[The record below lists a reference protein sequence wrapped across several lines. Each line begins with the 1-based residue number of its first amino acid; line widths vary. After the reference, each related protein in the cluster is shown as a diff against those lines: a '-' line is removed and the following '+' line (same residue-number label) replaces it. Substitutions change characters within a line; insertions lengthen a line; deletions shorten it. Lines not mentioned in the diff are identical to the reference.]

1 MAAISRKAADGEAV
15 AARGRPRCEL
25 ERWIDTYGEG
35 ATGAAYGRMNLR
47 NVYANGQQ
55 VAGLDE
61 AGKIDVLSRLTGFS
75 NTDAGK
81 TQVVAQAGDTLRSL
95 AQRVYGNGNLW
106 YLLAEANGLGED
118 PNGELVAGTSLTVP
132 EAKTSSNDANT
143 FKPYDPGEITGP
155 TSPGLPYIEPPDKGC
170 GTLGMIIMVIVAV
183 VVTIYTAGAL
193 SGLVGAGMGTLTA
206 GSAVAVGAIAG
217 AAGAAASMAVG
228 SAMGVASFSWRG
240 VAAGAITGA
249 ITGGLASQFGSV
261 GSAVNGTAATSTTAA
276 VAPNFGKAIALSLAN
291 AGAGY
296 AGQKLAGMD
305 VSFSWRS
312 IASSAVSSMV
322 SAKVTPGIVD
332 KFGLKKTD
340 FGYDFASG
348 LTSGMV
354 SAGVRSSFGQTL
366 HRSDY
371 TTVVADAFGNA
382 LGNASAR
389 GIEAKSAA
397 ARQVESLDT
406 EQRAHYDKARRNGVS
421 HAEAL
426 NELKRMGIGV
436 DSAQTFALGAQPGD
450 PLIVETVEA
459 PAPFDPYQEWRD
471 DFNALC
477 TGRVLFSPQG
487 RDLSQTHSELIDW
500 GISLVDAFE
509 SLSYGA
515 DNLDAMASILT
526 AVQNRDTNS
535 ALLKPARLD
544 PLELSGLDIDAVR
557 ARVAGGLAGSIESTY
572 RLAQDTRRVVIDPN
586 SYLSMSDLF
595 GFLDTLAE
603 GGTKL
608 GHTTLTA
615 DIASMMPL
623 AGAAVSGA
631 QVYALELDKRDLGT
645 MASIGMIS
653 PSAYQRALLDI
664 GYEQNVTTVGA
675 AIGGAPGKV
684 GRIIQGAFVFGTPSD
699 AEAGANLSK
708 FERSVAAAQRRAATL
723 TRHLTGELRSAY
735 DLKWSQRGDLVEDLY
750 LKHIN
755 PGDRFGNFKTLDD
768 FNFTTGHAIS
778 VKSIDLGAAR
788 SLDPKTLEKLL
799 KSYIDKVSSFTDHT
813 QNVRVNG
820 NVRIIDI
827 GKRDVFSRELVLG
840 YQQGQMSEA
849 QRQVI
854 ESVQKYA
861 AKPPKP
867 VTFTLFPI
875 R

>member
-1 MAAISRKAADGEAV
+1 MAAVNRKAAGG
-15 AARGRPRCEL
+15 AALATPGRPRCEL

-106 YLLAEANGLGED
+106 YLLAEANGLGDD

-206 GSAVAVGAIAG
+206 GSAIAVGAIAG

-276 VAPNFGKAIALSLAN
+276 VAPNLGKAVALSLAN

-332 KFGLKKTD
+332 KFGLKTD

-371 TTVVADAFGNA
+371 MTVVADSFGNA
-382 LGNASAR
+382 LGNALGRGQPSAPVEEVSADT
-389 GIEAKSAA
+389 GSAPSPFSLAPASTPAA
-397 ARQVESLDT
+397 APGFGPFEPSQLRQFWDQGQGPSTAPASQRDSIRPAITPMYESEDRAVQWTDVPRLSRDT
-406 EQRAHYDKARRNGVS
+406 SIRNLTTGELVTQTPHLIVTPDEQRSNDFANLWNWSREYRFSAPSRADTNSLVAYRT
-421 HAEAL
+421 
-426 NELKRMGIGV
+426 RMDAATRPAWNQWAAQNQAYYRSQGIGV
-436 DSAQTFALGAQPGD
+436 DLGREGVRLEGRNDWRDIKAMGTFIRGGIESSLNGVAMLAQMSPLGIGAYMARGEFWQPFEIEGPLEQAGEISFGVASLFVGGTPLFAGKAAPRLGAAGPLSRRINSWTDLGVPSASKGLNEVVNGVDDVVARRIQQLANEGHGVQRHGAQITPVQLERRAVEGLD
-450 PLIVETVEA
+450 PMTGTRVDGVHGGIHTPAQHATKVVTDEAYVFAETYARNSRQFLEA
-459 PAPFDPYQEWRD
+459 TT
-471 DFNALC
+471 NSV
-477 TGRVLFSPQG
+477 TGRVQLDIP
-487 RDLSQTHSELIDW
+487 
-500 GISLVDAFE
+500 LVDV
-509 SLSYGA
+509 YGP
-515 DNLDAMASILT
+515 NFREYVYGVTRYGPKSSPLGFG
-526 AVQNRDTNS
+526 DTQFSSN
-535 ALLKPARLD
+535 AYMV
-544 PLELSGLDIDAVR
+544 VR
-557 ARVAGGLAGSIESTY
+557 Y
-572 RLAQDTRRVVIDPN
+572 KQD
-586 SYLSMSDLF
+586 
-595 GFLDTLAE
+595 
-603 GGTKL
+603 
-608 GHTTLTA
+608 H
-615 DIASMMPL
+615 
-623 AGAAVSGA
+623 AGAWIFN
-631 QVYALELDKRDLGT
+631 T
-645 MASIGMIS
+645 M
-653 PSAYQRALLDI
+653 
-664 GYEQNVTTVGA
+664 
-675 AIGGAPGKV
+675 
-684 GRIIQGAFVFGTPSD
+684 
-699 AEAGANLSK
+699 
-708 FERSVAAAQRRAATL
+708 
-723 TRHLTGELRSAY
+723 
-735 DLKWSQRGDLVEDLY
+735 
-750 LKHIN
+750 
-755 PGDRFGNFKTLDD
+755 
-768 FNFTTGHAIS
+768 
-778 VKSIDLGAAR
+778 
-788 SLDPKTLEKLL
+788 
-799 KSYIDKVSSFTDHT
+799 
-813 QNVRVNG
+813 
-820 NVRIIDI
+820 
-827 GKRDVFSRELVLG
+827 
-840 YQQGQMSEA
+840 
-849 QRQVI
+849 
-854 ESVQKYA
+854 
-861 AKPPKP
+861 
-867 VTFTLFPI
+867 FPQP
-875 R
+875 